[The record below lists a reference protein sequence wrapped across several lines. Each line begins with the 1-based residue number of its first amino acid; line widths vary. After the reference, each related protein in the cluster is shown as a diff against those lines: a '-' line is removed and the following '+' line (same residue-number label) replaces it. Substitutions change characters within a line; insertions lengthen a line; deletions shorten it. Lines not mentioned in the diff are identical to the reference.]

1 MTTKTK
7 PQAAIEAGL
16 KNYEEAAQYLGMGPQ
31 AFKLISRQIPSIN
44 LGRSKYYAV
53 HDLLGYLAKL
63 QQAKRNLMQ
72 SVEN

>member
-1 MTTKTK
+1 MTTRTK

-16 KNYEEAAQYLGMGPQ
+16 KSREEAAQYLGMGSQ

-44 LGRSKYYAV
+44 LGREKYYAT

-63 QQAKRNLMQ
+63 QQTKRKLLQ
-72 SVEN
+72 SIEN